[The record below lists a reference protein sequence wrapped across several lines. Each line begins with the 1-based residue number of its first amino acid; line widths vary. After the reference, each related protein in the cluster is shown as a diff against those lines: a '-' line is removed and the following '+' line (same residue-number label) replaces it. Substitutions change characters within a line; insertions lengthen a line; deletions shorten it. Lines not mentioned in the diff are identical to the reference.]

1 MPTIDINSS
10 ANKKGWF
17 GNIAAIG
24 FLLFIFGI
32 YIPLFSIKNYIE
44 FLALYESRSLLYTG
58 ISVTGLIIIA
68 INCFFYLRNNRIIS
82 NIGSIIIFP
91 FFIFIVY
98 LLNSAYQNNSMM
110 IIEGLIVATLIT
122 TSFSATLKTSTFL
135 GRLPAGAVIA
145 WMLVAILLGL
155 LAVHGMPVNRWVGGV
170 QPNLFGATALAAL
183 ILHSVSTG
191 RVSRSMAII
200 ALAACLLVNARGA
213 TLASVLFLTG
223 YSIIK
228 FKEDRKFFSVK
239 NALIVLVIS
248 FIVLVYIMYKNDF
261 VSDFINLIFAF
272 NDASRGINSGLT
284 GRSDYWP
291 IAIEEILYHP
301 FLGNSTIEDQLFI
314 HSGILSSALRF
325 GLIPFLCIT
334 ILLLYAFF
342 KTLLSKSTISTRAA
356 SVYGLIFFLYS
367 IFEESLFAIFN
378 IQAIVFYFCISVVI
392 NSRIINH
399 QQCS

>member
-1 MPTIDINSS
+1 MPTININKSE
-10 ANKKGWF
+10 NKKGCA
-17 GNIAAIG
+17 GDITVIG
-24 FLLFIFGI
+24 LSLFIFGI
-32 YIPLFSIKNYIE
+32 YTPLFFINNYIE
-44 FLALYESRSLLYTG
+44 FIALNESRNLFYIG
-58 ISVTGLIIIA
+58 ISVTGIAVIA
-68 INCFFYLRNNRIIS
+68 INSFLFLIKNRFIYHLDR
-82 NIGSIIIFP
+82 IIIFP
-91 FFIFIVY
+91 FSVLIIY
-98 LLNSAYQNNSMM
+98 ILNSAYQNNSMM
-110 IIEGLIVATLIT
+110 MIEGFIVAVLMT
-122 TSFSATLKTSTFL
+122 TSFSATLKTSAFL
-135 GRLPAGAVIA
+135 GRLPAGAIIA

-155 LAVHGMPVNRWVGGV
+155 LAVHGMPENRWIGGV

-191 RVSRSMAII
+191 RVSRTMAII
-200 ALAACLLVNARGA
+200 AIAACLLVNARGA

-228 FKEDRKFFSVK
+228 LKEDRKFFSVK

-248 FIVLVYIMYKNDF
+248 FIVIVYIMYKNDF

-284 GRSDYWP
+284 GRSEYWP